1 MKGKRATKVDKQLRI
16 AQFVRMISHGHV
28 NSELVAFAVA
38 EWGIKETMAREY
50 IREAREVIIADVDQ
64 DRKQVV
70 AELMHTS
77 HTVMKNAMKKGEYNN
92 VLGAMNLITRL
103 GGLEPDK

>member
-1 MKGKRATKVDKQLRI
+1 M
-16 AQFVRMISHGHV
+16 FVRLISNGAMT
-28 NSELVAFAVA
+28 SDLVGYARDN
-38 EWGIKETMAREY
+38 WGISRSQTEKY
-50 IREAREVIIADVDQ
+50 IAEAREAIVHDVNQ
-64 DRKQVV
+64 DRKQVI

-103 GGLEPDK
+103 GGLEPNK